1 MGKNVMNANKFT
13 RADIAK
19 VIADAGIERAN
30 AGAIALAIVQAM
42 ADALEAGKV
51 IELRGFGS
59 LEVKE
64 RKAYKARNPKTG
76 EPLIAP
82 ERRRVLFRPGQELKA
97 AFKNAPEK
105 RRYTDC

>member
-19 VIADAGIERAN
+19 VIADAGIERTN

-42 ADALEAGKV
+42 ADALAAGKV

-59 LEVKE
+59 MEVKV
-64 RKAYKARNPKTG
+64 RKACKARNPKTG

-82 ERRRVLFRPGQELKA
+82 ARRRVLFRPGQELKT
-97 AFKNAPEK
+97 AFRNTPCLI
-105 RRYTDC
+105 RNGI

>member
-1 MGKNVMNANKFT
+1 MNTNKFT

-19 VIADAGIERAN
+19 TITDAGIERES
-30 AGAIALAIVQAM
+30 AGAITLAIVQTM
-42 ADALEAGKV
+42 ADALAAGKV

-82 ERRRVLFRPGQELKA
+82 ERRRVLFRPGQELKIA
-97 AFKNAPEK
+97 LRGTLPK
-105 RRYTDC
+105 